1 LGSGSRR
8 RRAAANENASNIYG
22 DKDLTSAAGY
32 TGSAGS
38 VLAQIYN
45 LIRFAYTFFYAIA
58 VLLVAQ
64 AWLQFKQQKY
74 DIMFASM
81 GAALGCP
88 NSAIIDFFTP
98 LSKDRDIQLKKSVLT
113 YGPALSWAFLYIGA
127 KVTRY
132 VHPGV

>member
-1 LGSGSRR
+1 MKTFHYITKSVLLFAALLGFFASANGAWAQEAAAGA
-8 RRAAANENASNIYG
+8 AAANENASNIYG

-81 GAALGCP
+81 GAALGLFLTP
-88 NSAIIDFFTP
+88 AIIDFLHSLGQKTGT
-98 LSKDRDIQLKKSVLT
+98 SS
-113 YGPALSWAFLYIGA
+113 
-127 KVTRY
+127 
-132 VHPGV
+132 